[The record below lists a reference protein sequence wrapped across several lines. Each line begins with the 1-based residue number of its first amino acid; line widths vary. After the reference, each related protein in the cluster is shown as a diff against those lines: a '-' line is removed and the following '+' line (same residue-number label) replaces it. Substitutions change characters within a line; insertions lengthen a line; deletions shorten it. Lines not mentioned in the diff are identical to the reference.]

1 MEAAQQEARI
11 RAGSLDF
18 YRVCLPA
25 VPILI
30 MGFLCLEG
38 KEVQH
43 LALAQGNMPRTSSD
57 SSFAVQQTIPAAA
70 HEDPVLLYP
79 IAEGHASFCGDAS
92 GTVAR

>member
-30 MGFLCLEG
+30 LGFLCLEG

-43 LALAQGNMPRTSSD
+43 LALAQSDMPRLTSVASLL
-57 SSFAVQQTIPAAA
+57 SSQ
-70 HEDPVLLYP
+70 
-79 IAEGHASFCGDAS
+79 
-92 GTVAR
+92 